1 MLYAQRRPTLLPPSS
16 TYPPRLGPTTP
27 SFVPEPSTV
36 STTVT
41 TPCPLTAGPT
51 NHQTPSW
58 SPRFRLRLSRSSA
71 RVNCH
76 LHYAGNCKQGGG
88 GDRGRAHQPR
98 SDGVI
103 RPWALGLTFFPPLL
117 VLLAHPVT
125 SGRCPV
131 TWRRR
136 ASGAGPALRRAV
148 AGDGHDARDGDHSGR
163 DSID

>member
-76 LHYAGNCKQGGG
+76 RHYAGNCKQGGG

-103 RPWALGLTFFPPLL
+103 RPWALGLTFFSAAARFAGPSGDVRSLSGH
-117 VLLAHPVT
+117 LAT
-125 SGRCPV
+125 EGE
-131 TWRRR
+131 RR
-136 ASGAGPALRRAV
+136 GAGPPPRRRRRWPRRA
-148 AGDGHDARDGDHSGR
+148 
-163 DSID
+163 